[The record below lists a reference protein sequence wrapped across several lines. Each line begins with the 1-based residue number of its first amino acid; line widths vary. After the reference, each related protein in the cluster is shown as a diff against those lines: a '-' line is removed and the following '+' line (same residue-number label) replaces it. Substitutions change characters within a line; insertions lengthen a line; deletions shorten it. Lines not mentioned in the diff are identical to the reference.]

1 MHGAGRRIECFP
13 RVPFFVTDEKDLSL
27 CVTALYASGKASR
40 PCNLC
45 DLCFSNNADI
55 TQIGAQRSLSHW
67 KEVRNTVVVVLLS
80 RTRHICQLF
89 TQQNSNGV
97 RKIPKKVSKDWS
109 VHPEWNPLLDL
120 PGFDPCKNPSCR
132 MHACDHG
139 TFKRILDLVVGVVGK
154 QKAEVKRD
162 FDDRHDRSFM
172 LLGSSFFVSSMH
184 DTNVAIID
192 NHAHSACPIQTIVPI
207 ICLA

>member
-1 MHGAGRRIECFP
+1 
-13 RVPFFVTDEKDLSL
+13 LSFGL
-27 CVTALYASGKASR
+27 
-40 PCNLC
+40 
-45 DLCFSNNADI
+45 
-55 TQIGAQRSLSHW
+55 
-67 KEVRNTVVVVLLS
+67 
-80 RTRHICQLF
+80 HIRQLF